1 MQPRPPLLDIILLLL
16 SSTLLLR
23 FRLGRA
29 KREHNVRSGK
39 TKEHGNERSYDVH
52 VSMQLDEFDQ
62 VPHSPSYERLI
73 TSVTTSATRS
83 TFFASM
89 LCGTS
94 STV

>member
-1 MQPRPPLLDIILLLL
+1 MQLRPPLLGIILLLL

-23 FRLGRA
+23 FRLSRA

-62 VPHSPSYERLI
+62 VPHSSSYERLI